1 MYLYCTAPARAG
13 AGGNHNGFLGFLSAV
28 AFKWYTLTTN
38 NNIVCSYIVYVVPTL
53 PRYLLSHTLL
63 YPPVDTVYITT
74 LYSLILLRA
83 SRVTRRASRI
93 TKVKTC
99 MRRAHRQVSHT
110 FPA

>member
-1 MYLYCTAPARAG
+1 MYLYCTRRRG
-13 AGGNHNGFLGFLSAV
+13 RAGGNHNGFLGFLSAV

-38 NNIVCSYIVYVVPTL
+38 NNIVCSYIVYVVPT
-53 PRYLLSHTLL
+53 Y
-63 YPPVDTVYITT
+63 YVDTVCITT

-99 MRRAHRQVSHT
+99 MRRAQRQVFHT

>member
-1 MYLYCTAPARAG
+1 MIAPAEPIL
-13 AGGNHNGFLGFLSAV
+13 HLSSKSPAESPLWV
-28 AFKWYTLTTN
+28 FDCLNYG
-38 NNIVCSYIVYVVPTL
+38 
-53 PRYLLSHTLL
+53 TLL
-63 YPPVDTVYITT
+63 YYPPVDTVYITT

-99 MRRAHRQVSHT
+99 MRRAQRQVFHT